1 MIFTASLDKELY
13 EIIEGMQEL
22 KMTVDLVAIKNER
35 DVEKSE
41 GFERESTKAPK

>member
-22 KMTVDLVAIKNER
+22 KMTVDLVQLRMKEMLKRAK
-35 DVEKSE
+35 VSK
-41 GFERESTKAPK
+41 RESTKAPK

>member
-1 MIFTASLDKELY
+1 
-13 EIIEGMQEL
+13 MQEL

-41 GFERESTKAPK
+41 GFEKREHKSTKMNLWTIGLTDDISEVLA